1 LGHAGLSDRGEM
13 LAAVL
18 ACGAAA
24 ALSHLHCASL
34 WRVSRFAL
42 PGLIDV
48 IAPTERQPGAPV
60 RPHHSRTLERR
71 DVARRFGIPVT
82 TPARMYVDLTD
93 TLTEHQ
99 LANVLH
105 QAAYRGLLH
114 FPSVTDVMA
123 RNNGRRLG
131 VLTRALELHRSGSA
145 GTRST
150 AEDAFLRLIAKH
162 LPEPLVN
169 TPLLGEEVDFHWP
182 YRQLV
187 VEVDGPAHGRPTSR
201 RDDARKDA
209 KLREAGWTV
218 IRLTDTEVHSGSCL
232 TRM

>member
-1 LGHAGLSDRGEM
+1 MIRHRVQDGRLHRLYKGVYAVGHAGLSDRGEM

-24 ALSHLHCASL
+24 ALSHLHCAAV

-60 RPHHSRTLERR
+60 RSHQSGTLERR

-93 TLTEHQ
+93 SLTAHQ
-99 LANVLH
+99 LANILH

-114 FPSVTDVMA
+114 FPSVAETMA

-150 AEDAFLRLIAKH
+150 AEDAFLRLIADH
-162 LPEPLVN
+162 LPEPVVN
-169 TPLLGEEVDFHWP
+169 APLLGEEVDFHWP
-182 YRQLV
+182 EGSWSSRST
-187 VEVDGPAHGRPTSR
+187 GPRM
-201 RDDARKDA
+201 
-209 KLREAGWTV
+209 AGPP
-218 IRLTDTEVHSGSCL
+218 
-232 TRM
+232 